1 MTTKALQ
8 TELSFTFGGVN
19 DNKGSA
25 DRTVI
30 YIWGGGVNDN
40 KGSADRTVI
49 YIWGGQ

>member
-8 TELSFTFGGVN
+8 TELSFTFGEVN
-19 DNKGSA
+19 DNKGTV
-25 DRTVI
+25 DRMSFTF
-30 YIWGGGVNDN
+30 GEVNDN

>member
-8 TELSFTFGGVN
+8 TELSFTFGEVN

-25 DRTVI
+25 DRTVFTF
-30 YIWGGGVNDN
+30 GEVNDN
-40 KGSADRTVI
+40 KGTADTTVI

>member
-8 TELSFTFGGVN
+8 TELSFTFGEVN
-19 DNKGSA
+19 DNKVSA

-30 YIWGGGVNDN
+30 YIWGGVNDN
-40 KGSADRTVI
+40 KGTADRTVI